1 LVNVGVQKRKTRK
14 PATRGHQTS
23 DQNIQIFT
31 SKFQRVMTDFGGS
44 GHGGAVAECELN
56 IPIKITSGSATLTSS
71 DLNELGCSASTT
83 KHLNERIE
91 SNDSGFSSRS
101 SQSAGSSVAESKPP
115 KSTPNTNSAEKS
127 NSKSKIRKKESPIT
141 QKRHRRSSS
150 SRHFVRSLIAAVTNG
165 FSNCSRKKNQNTG
178 TQNGSD
184 HRRHS
189 DSEEDSAQD
198 SFGNNFKSNMK
209 IRNISRD
216 GAGFVIGSE
225 ATSTGYVSDSVDG
238 YDKCKGLE
246 SEHGRSDQDHSDRCD
261 HHDRSSHDHDR
272 SVGVGHPESFCS
284 LHSRD
289 NISKQVLMSEKNDY
303 SKCNL
308 LETSVTAAIS
318 AKLNL
323 NYTDKEEK
331 VVDGKQ
337 AQAADPVKQSG
348 PVEEE
353 NKKEKKGDKVKTTEY
368 VYVAEDDTED
378 DSCESG
384 NESEHDEEEPTG
396 SQTGSQTGNTNSNSD
411 SDISDYET
419 NDSSSSYLDLETTQD
434 IKNSKL
440 DVIME
445 EYDEEILSPDD
456 FGAEYP
462 PDMNLKTQ
470 TQNSEKIAEDGSQK
484 LKKKPT
490 IKRKKST
497 KSGSGSTIRRRNS
510 KAEEDLKNGMKAK
523 LTSLRND
530 LKLKEEDAISRT
542 NSLKDMILQFETAVA
557 ALEIGEGQVSDSDSD
572 SESKLH
578 QQLGVKAIAQKIQE
592 QNAHAN
598 EFECAQMPPSQILK
612 LKQALDLE
620 DEKLSKPVPI
630 SRRSESKVKLIAK
643 QLAEAEKRRL
653 QMEKL
658 ARSQMMKSPKDIKK
672 AASTSFINELLE
684 MARAESEDKLNEIS
698 KKEEPHDFKQS
709 LLAARKKI
717 THREQQAE
725 KSSGTPTQNGEKKS
739 EPSGQKTKPSR
750 IENRT
755 KSVSSVSSIEAQNG
769 VEEIDPFV
777 KEVLTSKTVPEP
789 VKQKIRIECWSLFN
803 DPRTPKGVK
812 QCILATML
820 SKVQNE

>member
-1 LVNVGVQKRKTRK
+1 MG
-14 PATRGHQTS
+14 
-23 DQNIQIFT
+23 
-31 SKFQRVMTDFGGS
+31 
-44 GHGGAVAECELN
+44 
-56 IPIKITSGSATLTSS
+56 S

-101 SQSAGSSVAESKPP
+101 SQSAGSSVAENLKPS
-115 KSTPNTNSAEKS
+115 KSTTTNTQEKPT
-127 NSKSKIRKKESPIT
+127 NKSKIRKKESPMT

-178 TQNGSD
+178 TQDGPD

-261 HHDRSSHDHDR
+261 HHDRNSDHDR
-272 SVGVGHPESFCS
+272 SVGVSNPESFCS
-284 LHSRD
+284 INSRD

-318 AKLNL
+318 SKLNL
-323 NYTDKEEK
+323 NYIDKEETATDGPNTPEYTKDADENCKNGTK
-331 VVDGKQ
+331 VD
-337 AQAADPVKQSG
+337 
-348 PVEEE
+348 E
-353 NKKEKKGDKVKTTEY
+353 NEQKSSPGSQQTVRTAKTEY

-445 EYDEEILSPDD
+445 EYDEEVMSPDD

-462 PDMNLKTQ
+462 PEINNPTPKESG
-470 TQNSEKIAEDGSQK
+470 QNNESSQK

-490 IKRKKST
+490 IKRKKSVKT
-497 KSGSGSTIRRRNS
+497 SGERTSSSGLRRRNS

-530 LKLKEEDAISRT
+530 LKAKEEDAISRT

-557 ALEIGEGQVSDSDSD
+557 ALEIGEGQISDSDSD
-572 SESKLH
+572 SESNSP
-578 QQLGVKAIAQKIQE
+578 QLGVKAIAQKIQE

-717 THREQQAE
+717 THREQQATTTTNQ
-725 KSSGTPTQNGEKKS
+725 SNTEKKS
-739 EPSGQKTKPSR
+739 DQPKSKPSR
-750 IENRT
+750 IESRT
-755 KSVSSVSSIEAQNG
+755 KSVTSVSSVENVG
-769 VEEIDPFV
+769 VPEEIDPFV

-812 QCILATML
+812 QCILATIL

>member
-1 LVNVGVQKRKTRK
+1 
-14 PATRGHQTS
+14 
-23 DQNIQIFT
+23 
-31 SKFQRVMTDFGGS
+31 MTDFGGS
-44 GHGGAVAECELN
+44 GHGGTVAECELN
-56 IPIKITSGSATLTSS
+56 IPIRITSGSATLTSS

-101 SQSAGSSVAESKPP
+101 SQSAGSSVAENIKPS
-115 KSTPNTNSAEKS
+115 KSTAS
-127 NSKSKIRKKESPIT
+127 NSTQQEKTTNKSKIRKKESPMT

-150 SRHFVRSLIAAVTNG
+150 SRHFVRSLIAAMTNG

-178 TQNGSD
+178 TQNGPD

-198 SFGNNFKSNMK
+198 SFENNFKSNMK

-261 HHDRSSHDHDR
+261 HHHHHDRINSDHDR
-272 SVGVGHPESFCS
+272 SVGVSNPESFCS
-284 LHSRD
+284 INSSRD
-289 NISKQVLMSEKNDY
+289 NISKKVLMSEKNDY

-318 AKLNL
+318 SKLNL
-323 NYTDKEEK
+323 NYIDKEENC
-331 VVDGKQ
+331 DGAKEHE
-337 AQAADPVKQSG
+337 AQIEKSKLKTETKYDNVG
-348 PVEEE
+348 E
-353 NKKEKKGDKVKTTEY
+353 NKPTNY
-368 VYVAEDDTED
+368 VYIAEDDTED

-445 EYDEEILSPDD
+445 EYDEEIMSPDD
-456 FGAEYP
+456 FGSEYP
-462 PDMNLKTQ
+462 PEINNNGHPNPTQ
-470 TQNSEKIAEDGSQK
+470 KDCGQETSRK
-484 LKKKPT
+484 LKKKPS
-490 IKRKKST
+490 IKRKKSVKT
-497 KSGSGSTIRRRNS
+497 SGERNSSSGLRRRNS

-530 LKLKEEDAISRT
+530 LKAKEEDAMSRT

-557 ALEIGEGQVSDSDSD
+557 ALEIGEGHSDSD
-572 SESKLH
+572 SESNSP
-578 QQLGVKAIAQKIQE
+578 QLGVKAIAQKIQE

-598 EFECAQMPPSQILK
+598 EFDVAQMPPSQILK

-672 AASTSFINELLE
+672 TASTSFINELLE

-717 THREQQAE
+717 THREQQA
-725 KSSGTPTQNGEKKS
+725 STTTTNQNTEKKS
-739 EPSGQKTKPSR
+739 HDSQQPQQKSKPSR
-750 IENRT
+750 LENRT
-755 KSVSSVSSIEAQNG
+755 KSVSSISSVENLGIP
-769 VEEIDPFV
+769 EEIDPFV

>member
-1 LVNVGVQKRKTRK
+1 
-14 PATRGHQTS
+14 
-23 DQNIQIFT
+23 
-31 SKFQRVMTDFGGS
+31 MTDFGGS
-44 GHGGAVAECELN
+44 GHGGTVAECELN

-101 SQSAGSSVAESKPP
+101 SQSAGSSVAENLKPS
-115 KSTPNTNSAEKS
+115 KSTTTNTQEKPT
-127 NSKSKIRKKESPIT
+127 NKSKIRKKESPMT

-150 SRHFVRSLIAAVTNG
+150 SRHFVRSLIAAMTNG
-165 FSNCSRKKNQNTG
+165 FSNCSRKKNQNNG
-178 TQNGSD
+178 TQNGPD

-261 HHDRSSHDHDR
+261 HHDRNSDHDR
-272 SVGVGHPESFCS
+272 SVGVSNPESFCS
-284 LHSRD
+284 INSRD

-323 NYTDKEEK
+323 NYIDKEEN
-331 VVDGKQ
+331 DGAKEHETQ
-337 AQAADPVKQSG
+337 IEKS
-348 PVEEE
+348 
-353 NKKEKKGDKVKTTEY
+353 NKTETKYDGNMTGNVAEKPTEY

-445 EYDEEILSPDD
+445 EYDEEVMSPDD

-462 PDMNLKTQ
+462 PEINNPTPKESG
-470 TQNSEKIAEDGSQK
+470 QNNESSQK

-490 IKRKKST
+490 IKRKKSVKT
-497 KSGSGSTIRRRNS
+497 SGERTSSSGLRRRNS

-530 LKLKEEDAISRT
+530 LKAKEEDAISRT

-557 ALEIGEGQVSDSDSD
+557 ALEIGEGQISDSDSD
-572 SESKLH
+572 SESNSP
-578 QQLGVKAIAQKIQE
+578 QLGVKAIAQKIQE

-717 THREQQAE
+717 THREQQATTTTNQ
-725 KSSGTPTQNGEKKS
+725 SNTEKKS
-739 EPSGQKTKPSR
+739 DQPKSKPSR
-750 IENRT
+750 IESRT
-755 KSVSSVSSIEAQNG
+755 KSVTSVSSVENVG
-769 VEEIDPFV
+769 VPEEIDPFV

>member
-1 LVNVGVQKRKTRK
+1 
-14 PATRGHQTS
+14 
-23 DQNIQIFT
+23 
-31 SKFQRVMTDFGGS
+31 MTDFGGS
-44 GHGGAVAECELN
+44 GHGGTVAECELN

-101 SQSAGSSVAESKPP
+101 SQSAGSSVAENIKPSKNI
-115 KSTPNTNSAEKS
+115 TTNTQEKTT
-127 NSKSKIRKKESPIT
+127 NKSKIRKKESPMT

-150 SRHFVRSLIAAVTNG
+150 SRHFVRSLIAAMTNG

-178 TQNGSD
+178 TQNGPD

-246 SEHGRSDQDHSDRCD
+246 SEHGRSDQDHSDRSRCD
-261 HHDRSSHDHDR
+261 HQDRNSDHDR
-272 SVGVGHPESFCS
+272 SVGVSNPESFCS
-284 LHSRD
+284 INSRD

-323 NYTDKEEK
+323 NYIDKED
-331 VVDGKQ
+331 VDGAKEHET
-337 AQAADPVKQSG
+337 KIEKS
-348 PVEEE
+348 
-353 NKKEKKGDKVKTTEY
+353 NKTDIPKYDQKVAEKPTEY

-445 EYDEEILSPDD
+445 EYDEEVMSPDD

-462 PDMNLKTQ
+462 PEINGHPNPKDNAQETS
-470 TQNSEKIAEDGSQK
+470 QNSKI
-484 LKKKPT
+484 KKKPT
-490 IKRKKST
+490 IKRKKSVKT
-497 KSGSGSTIRRRNS
+497 SGERTSSSGLRRRTS
-510 KAEEDLKNGMKAK
+510 KTEEDLKNGMKAK

-530 LKLKEEDAISRT
+530 LKAKEEDAISRT

-557 ALEIGEGQVSDSDSD
+557 ALEIGEGQMSGSDSD
-572 SESKLH
+572 SESNSP
-578 QQLGVKAIAQKIQE
+578 QLGVKAIAQKIQE

-598 EFECAQMPPSQILK
+598 EFDCAQMPPSQILK

-717 THREQQAE
+717 THREQQATTT
-725 KSSGTPTQNGEKKS
+725 SSNNNQPEKKS
-739 EPSGQKTKPSR
+739 EQAKSKPSR

-755 KSVSSVSSIEAQNG
+755 KSVTSVSSVDG
-769 VEEIDPFV
+769 VGGVPEEIDPFV

>member
-1 LVNVGVQKRKTRK
+1 
-14 PATRGHQTS
+14 
-23 DQNIQIFT
+23 
-31 SKFQRVMTDFGGS
+31 MTDFGGS
-44 GHGGAVAECELN
+44 GHGGTVAECELN

-101 SQSAGSSVAESKPP
+101 SQSAGSSVAENLKPS
-115 KSTPNTNSAEKS
+115 KSTTTNTQEKPT
-127 NSKSKIRKKESPIT
+127 NKSKIRKKESPMT

-150 SRHFVRSLIAAVTNG
+150 SRHFVRSLIAAMTNG
-165 FSNCSRKKNQNTG
+165 FSNCSRKKNQNNG
-178 TQNGSD
+178 TQNGPD

-261 HHDRSSHDHDR
+261 HHDRNSDHDR
-272 SVGVGHPESFCS
+272 SVGVSNPESFCS
-284 LHSRD
+284 INSRD

-323 NYTDKEEK
+323 NYIDKEEN
-331 VVDGKQ
+331 DGAKEHETQ
-337 AQAADPVKQSG
+337 IEKS
-348 PVEEE
+348 
-353 NKKEKKGDKVKTTEY
+353 NKTETKYDGNNVAEKPTEY

-396 SQTGSQTGNTNSNSD
+396 SQTRSQTGNTNSNSD

-445 EYDEEILSPDD
+445 EYDEEVMSPDD

-462 PDMNLKTQ
+462 PEINNPTPKESG
-470 TQNSEKIAEDGSQK
+470 QNESSQK

-490 IKRKKST
+490 IKRKKSVKT
-497 KSGSGSTIRRRNS
+497 SGERTSSSGLRRRNS

-530 LKLKEEDAISRT
+530 LKAKEEDAISRT

-557 ALEIGEGQVSDSDSD
+557 ALEIGEGQISDSDSD
-572 SESKLH
+572 SESNSP
-578 QQLGVKAIAQKIQE
+578 QLGVKAIAQKIQE

-717 THREQQAE
+717 THREQQA
-725 KSSGTPTQNGEKKS
+725 TTTTNQNTEKKS
-739 EPSGQKTKPSR
+739 DQPKSKPSR
-750 IENRT
+750 IESRT
-755 KSVSSVSSIEAQNG
+755 KSVTSVSSVENVG
-769 VEEIDPFV
+769 VPEEIDPFV

>member
-1 LVNVGVQKRKTRK
+1 
-14 PATRGHQTS
+14 
-23 DQNIQIFT
+23 
-31 SKFQRVMTDFGGS
+31 
-44 GHGGAVAECELN
+44 
-56 IPIKITSGSATLTSS
+56 
-71 DLNELGCSASTT
+71 
-83 KHLNERIE
+83 
-91 SNDSGFSSRS
+91 
-101 SQSAGSSVAESKPP
+101 
-115 KSTPNTNSAEKS
+115 
-127 NSKSKIRKKESPIT
+127 
-141 QKRHRRSSS
+141 
-150 SRHFVRSLIAAVTNG
+150 
-165 FSNCSRKKNQNTG
+165 
-178 TQNGSD
+178 
-184 HRRHS
+184 
-189 DSEEDSAQD
+189 
-198 SFGNNFKSNMK
+198 MK

-246 SEHGRSDQDHSDRCD
+246 SEHGRSDQDHSDRHDCD
-261 HHDRSSHDHDR
+261 HHDRSCDHDR
-272 SVGVGHPESFCS
+272 SVGVHPESFCS
-284 LHSRD
+284 INSRD

-318 AKLNL
+318 SKLNL
-323 NYTDKEEK
+323 NYIDKEETATDGPNTPEYPNETDENCKNGTK
-331 VVDGKQ
+331 VD
-337 AQAADPVKQSG
+337 
-348 PVEEE
+348 E
-353 NKKEKKGDKVKTTEY
+353 KEQKSSPGSQQTVRTAKTEY

-445 EYDEEILSPDD
+445 EFDEEVMSPDD

-462 PDMNLKTQ
+462 PDMNQQKAAQ
-470 TQNSEKIAEDGSQK
+470 TGQNSESQKALEGTQETSQK

-490 IKRKKST
+490 IKRKKSVKT
-497 KSGSGSTIRRRNS
+497 SSGTSCGIRRRNS

-530 LKLKEEDAISRT
+530 LKAKEEDAISRT

-557 ALEIGEGQVSDSDSD
+557 ALEIGEGQISDSDSD
-572 SESKLH
+572 SESNSP
-578 QQLGVKAIAQKIQE
+578 QLGVKAIAQKIQE

-598 EFECAQMPPSQILK
+598 EFDCAQMPPSQILK

-725 KSSGTPTQNGEKKS
+725 KSSTKEAKDGFEKKNNENS
-739 EPSGQKTKPSR
+739 SGNSGKSKPSR

-755 KSVSSVSSIEAQNG
+755 KSVTSVSSIEAQNG

>member
-1 LVNVGVQKRKTRK
+1 
-14 PATRGHQTS
+14 
-23 DQNIQIFT
+23 
-31 SKFQRVMTDFGGS
+31 MTDFGGS
-44 GHGGAVAECELN
+44 GHGGTVAECELN

-101 SQSAGSSVAESKPP
+101 SQSAGSSVAENLKPSKI
-115 KSTPNTNSAEKS
+115 TTTNTQEKTT
-127 NSKSKIRKKESPIT
+127 NKSKIRKKESPMT

-150 SRHFVRSLIAAVTNG
+150 SRHFVRSLIAAMTNG

-178 TQNGSD
+178 TQNGPD

-261 HHDRSSHDHDR
+261 HHDRNSDHDR
-272 SVGVGHPESFCS
+272 SVGVSNPESFCS
-284 LHSRD
+284 INSRD

-323 NYTDKEEK
+323 NYIDKEEN
-331 VVDGKQ
+331 DGTKEHETQ
-337 AQAADPVKQSG
+337 IEKS
-348 PVEEE
+348 
-353 NKKEKKGDKVKTTEY
+353 NKTETKFDQNNNGEKPTEY

-445 EYDEEILSPDD
+445 EYDEEVMSPDD

-462 PDMNLKTQ
+462 
-470 TQNSEKIAEDGSQK
+470 AEINGHPNPTPKDGQETSQK

-490 IKRKKST
+490 IKRKKSVKT
-497 KSGSGSTIRRRNS
+497 SGERTSSSGLRRRTS
-510 KAEEDLKNGMKAK
+510 KTEEDLKNGMKAK

-530 LKLKEEDAISRT
+530 LKAKEEDAISRT

-557 ALEIGEGQVSDSDSD
+557 ALEIGEGQISDSDSD
-572 SESKLH
+572 SESNSP
-578 QQLGVKAIAQKIQE
+578 QLGVKAIAQKIQE

-643 QLAEAEKRRL
+643 QLAEAEKRRI

-717 THREQQAE
+717 THREQQA
-725 KSSGTPTQNGEKKS
+725 TTTNQNTEKKS
-739 EPSGQKTKPSR
+739 DQPKSKPSR

-755 KSVSSVSSIEAQNG
+755 KSVTSVSSVENVG
-769 VEEIDPFV
+769 VPEEIDPFV

>member
-1 LVNVGVQKRKTRK
+1 
-14 PATRGHQTS
+14 
-23 DQNIQIFT
+23 
-31 SKFQRVMTDFGGS
+31 MTDFGGS
-44 GHGGAVAECELN
+44 GHGGTVAECELN

-101 SQSAGSSVAESKPP
+101 SQSAGSSVAENLKPSKI
-115 KSTPNTNSAEKS
+115 TTTNTQEKTT
-127 NSKSKIRKKESPIT
+127 NKSKIRKKESPMT

-150 SRHFVRSLIAAVTNG
+150 SRHFVRSLIAAMTNG

-178 TQNGSD
+178 TQNGPD

-261 HHDRSSHDHDR
+261 HHDRNSDHDR
-272 SVGVGHPESFCS
+272 SVGVSNPESFCS
-284 LHSRD
+284 INSRD

-323 NYTDKEEK
+323 NYIDKEEN
-331 VVDGKQ
+331 DGTKEHETQ
-337 AQAADPVKQSG
+337 IEKS
-348 PVEEE
+348 
-353 NKKEKKGDKVKTTEY
+353 NKTETKFDQNNNGEKPTEY

-445 EYDEEILSPDD
+445 EYDEEVMSPDD

-462 PDMNLKTQ
+462 PEINGHPNPTPK
-470 TQNSEKIAEDGSQK
+470 DGQETSQK

-490 IKRKKST
+490 IKRKKSVKT
-497 KSGSGSTIRRRNS
+497 SGERTSSSGLRRRTS
-510 KAEEDLKNGMKAK
+510 KTEEDLKNGMKAK

-530 LKLKEEDAISRT
+530 LKAKEEDAISRT

-557 ALEIGEGQVSDSDSD
+557 ALEIGEGQISDSDSD
-572 SESKLH
+572 SQSNSP
-578 QQLGVKAIAQKIQE
+578 QLGVKAIAQKIQE

-643 QLAEAEKRRL
+643 QLAEAEKRRI

-717 THREQQAE
+717 THREQQA
-725 KSSGTPTQNGEKKS
+725 TTTTNQNTEKKS
-739 EPSGQKTKPSR
+739 DQPKSKPSR

-755 KSVSSVSSIEAQNG
+755 KSVTSVSSVENVG
-769 VEEIDPFV
+769 VPEEIDPFV
-777 KEVLTSKTVPEP
+777 KEVLISKTVPEP

>member
-1 LVNVGVQKRKTRK
+1 
-14 PATRGHQTS
+14 
-23 DQNIQIFT
+23 
-31 SKFQRVMTDFGGS
+31 MTDFGGS
-44 GHGGAVAECELN
+44 GHGGTVAECELN

-101 SQSAGSSVAESKPP
+101 SQSAGSSVAENLKPS
-115 KSTPNTNSAEKS
+115 KSTTTTTQEKPTN
-127 NSKSKIRKKESPIT
+127 KSKIRKKESPMT

-150 SRHFVRSLIAAVTNG
+150 SRHFVRSLIAAMTNG
-165 FSNCSRKKNQNTG
+165 FSNCSRKKNQNNG
-178 TQNGSD
+178 TQNGPD

-246 SEHGRSDQDHSDRCD
+246 SEHGRSDQDHSNRCD
-261 HHDRSSHDHDR
+261 HHDRNSDHDR
-272 SVGVGHPESFCS
+272 SVGVSNPESFCS
-284 LHSRD
+284 INSRD

-323 NYTDKEEK
+323 NYIDKEEN
-331 VVDGKQ
+331 DGAKEHETQ
-337 AQAADPVKQSG
+337 IEKS
-348 PVEEE
+348 
-353 NKKEKKGDKVKTTEY
+353 NKTETKYDGNNATEKPTEY

-445 EYDEEILSPDD
+445 EYDEEVMSPDD

-462 PDMNLKTQ
+462 PEINNPTPKESG
-470 TQNSEKIAEDGSQK
+470 QNESSQK

-490 IKRKKST
+490 IKRKKSVKT
-497 KSGSGSTIRRRNS
+497 SGERTSSSGLRRRNS

-530 LKLKEEDAISRT
+530 LKAKEEDAISRT

-557 ALEIGEGQVSDSDSD
+557 ALEIGEGQISDSDSD
-572 SESKLH
+572 SESNSP
-578 QQLGVKAIAQKIQE
+578 QLGVKAIAQKIQE

-717 THREQQAE
+717 THREQQA
-725 KSSGTPTQNGEKKS
+725 TTTTNQNTEKKS
-739 EPSGQKTKPSR
+739 DQPKSKPSR
-750 IENRT
+750 IESRT
-755 KSVSSVSSIEAQNG
+755 KSVTSVSSVENVG
-769 VEEIDPFV
+769 VPEEIDPFV

>member
-1 LVNVGVQKRKTRK
+1 MG
-14 PATRGHQTS
+14 
-23 DQNIQIFT
+23 
-31 SKFQRVMTDFGGS
+31 
-44 GHGGAVAECELN
+44 
-56 IPIKITSGSATLTSS
+56 S

-101 SQSAGSSVAESKPP
+101 SQSAGSSVAENLKPS
-115 KSTPNTNSAEKS
+115 KSTTTNTQEKPT
-127 NSKSKIRKKESPIT
+127 NKSKIRKKESPMT

-178 TQNGSD
+178 TQDGPD

-238 YDKCKGLE
+238 YDKCKGPE

-261 HHDRSSHDHDR
+261 HHDRNSDHDR
-272 SVGVGHPESFCS
+272 SVGVSNPESFCS
-284 LHSRD
+284 INSRD

-323 NYTDKEEK
+323 NYIHKEEN
-331 VVDGKQ
+331 DGAKEHETQ
-337 AQAADPVKQSG
+337 IEKS
-348 PVEEE
+348 
-353 NKKEKKGDKVKTTEY
+353 NKTETKYDGNTTGNVTEKPTEY

-445 EYDEEILSPDD
+445 EYDEEVMSPDD

-462 PDMNLKTQ
+462 PEINNPTPKESG
-470 TQNSEKIAEDGSQK
+470 QNNESSQK

-490 IKRKKST
+490 IKRKKSVKT
-497 KSGSGSTIRRRNS
+497 SGERTSSSGLRRRNS

-530 LKLKEEDAISRT
+530 LKAKEEDAISRT

-557 ALEIGEGQVSDSDSD
+557 ALEIGEGQISDSDSD
-572 SESKLH
+572 SESNSP
-578 QQLGVKAIAQKIQE
+578 QLGVKAIAQKIQE

-598 EFECAQMPPSQILK
+598 EF
-612 LKQALDLE
+612 
-620 DEKLSKPVPI
+620 
-630 SRRSESKVKLIAK
+630 
-643 QLAEAEKRRL
+643 
-653 QMEKL
+653 
-658 ARSQMMKSPKDIKK
+658 
-672 AASTSFINELLE
+672 
-684 MARAESEDKLNEIS
+684 
-698 KKEEPHDFKQS
+698 
-709 LLAARKKI
+709 
-717 THREQQAE
+717 
-725 KSSGTPTQNGEKKS
+725 
-739 EPSGQKTKPSR
+739 
-750 IENRT
+750 
-755 KSVSSVSSIEAQNG
+755 
-769 VEEIDPFV
+769 
-777 KEVLTSKTVPEP
+777 
-789 VKQKIRIECWSLFN
+789 
-803 DPRTPKGVK
+803 
-812 QCILATML
+812 
-820 SKVQNE
+820 